1 MEKET
6 AQKICH
12 LLGLTYNDLAE
23 QSGYSEG
30 AVRSYMNGTRKVSE
44 KMQDFFAQ
52 KLREK
57 TAAGDETLL
66 FIAAALAG
74 KKE

>member
-30 AVRSYMNGTRKVSE
+30 AVRSYMSGVRKVSE

-57 TAAGDETLL
+57 AAEGDETLL
-66 FIAAALAG
+66 FIAATLG
-74 KKE
+74 NKQE